1 MVILVSKPKSNLVEK
16 KTSSMNEIFSI
27 FYQLWYFGIFLLM
40 FILNTAPILMPPT
53 WLVLVSFHAIDPS
66 LNPLLLSAIGASG
79 ATLGRFT
86 LLKVSGYF
94 RRFLSVERKTSL
106 EKIGTYLQTKK
117 LGYFLASFVFAATP
131 LPDNMLFITYGLMKA
146 KSVQIYCGYWLGRLI
161 AYYVM
166 LSVSKI
172 VLTPFLQIFEERYLG
187 VLFVD
192 VLSIVALV
200 FFAMINWSALISEKK
215 IKFVKPKFWKL

>member
-1 MVILVSKPKSNLVEK
+1 VSD
-16 KTSSMNEIFSI
+16 IFSI

-40 FILNTAPILMPPT
+40 LILNTAPILMPPT
-53 WLVLVSFHAIDPS
+53 WLVLVSFRALDSSLDPM
-66 LNPLLLSAIGASG
+66 LLAVVGASG

-106 EKIGTYLQTKK
+106 EKIGNYLQAKK
-117 LGYFLASFVFAATP
+117 FGYFLASFVFAATP
-131 LPDNMLFITYGLMKA
+131 LPDNMLFITYGLIKA
-146 KSVQIYCGYWLGRLI
+146 KSIQIYCGYWLGRLI
-161 AYYVM
+161 AYWVM
-166 LSVSKI
+166 LSVSEA

-192 VLSIVALV
+192 VMSIVALV
-200 FFAMINWSALISEKK
+200 FFATINWNVLISEKK